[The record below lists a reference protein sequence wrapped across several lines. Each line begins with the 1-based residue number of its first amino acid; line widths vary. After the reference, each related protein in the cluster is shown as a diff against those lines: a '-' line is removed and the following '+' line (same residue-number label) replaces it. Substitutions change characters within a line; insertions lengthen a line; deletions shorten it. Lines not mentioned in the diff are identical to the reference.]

1 MNKKRKI
8 AIIVFSVALIIV
20 GLIFLAIGIK
30 GKKSNEKY
38 GYWVTDSDY
47 LYDKAIDYLEKDLY
61 NSMPFRDEENF
72 HVFLDYDPLGIKE
85 KDNKKYVY
93 MYVGKKS
100 YYVKKEKLRSGE
112 AGFSAYKFTFE
123 NDEPIK
129 YEVPL
134 DGGEMEQSTREMFP
148 DDIEDKIIGYEFDS
162 TNLEKQK
169 EEYYSYLE
177 STSVV
182 GIDKDEEPILVYG
195 TYGGYSTKKEA
206 NTIKGKFIDGYGD
219 IYEYTIPCN
228 VNEELMVNIDDIE
241 KNIIIKYKENNI
253 GNISKEDLNELKNN
267 LKNVNEEYANIEQEA
282 EDLPSYFIK
291 VAYTPKNDLTLQDYS
306 RKDLTDLINYKDTVE
321 KKNISEEGKQI
332 LEILNKYKFIE

>member
-129 YEVPL
+129 Y
-134 DGGEMEQSTREMFP
+134 
-148 DDIEDKIIGYEFDS
+148 
-162 TNLEKQK
+162 K

-195 TYGGYSTKKEA
+195 TYGGYTTKKEA

-241 KNIIIKYKENNI
+241 KNIIIKYKGNNI

-267 LKNVNEEYANIEQEA
+267 LKNVNEEYTNIEQEA

-306 RKDLTDLINYKDTVE
+306 RKDLTDLINYKDTVG
-321 KKNISEEGKQI
+321 KKNISEAGKQI
-332 LEILNKYKFIE
+332 LEILNNYKFIE